1 MDALCHLLRQMVH
14 GVLYDAA
21 FGVGSD
27 CVVSLNFLSD
37 ILFDIQVALYNAIK
51 NNIQGW
57 VKVGP

>member
-1 MDALCHLLRQMVH
+1 MVH